1 MYPNANGCYE
11 NPIIGC
17 ESVDAV
23 FALAGQSIQDVERE
37 WVGCPRSPYNVRIVD
52 VEMDFIT
59 LTVKSEAARI
69 IEKFAAIFNNVNGS
83 RHVELAN
90 LLREDMEKTE
100 AIGVAARFMS

>member
-1 MYPNANGCYE
+1 MYPNANGFYE

-69 IEKFAAIFNNVNGS
+69 IEKFAAIFNNVNES

-90 LLREDMEKTE
+90 LLREDMGMTE